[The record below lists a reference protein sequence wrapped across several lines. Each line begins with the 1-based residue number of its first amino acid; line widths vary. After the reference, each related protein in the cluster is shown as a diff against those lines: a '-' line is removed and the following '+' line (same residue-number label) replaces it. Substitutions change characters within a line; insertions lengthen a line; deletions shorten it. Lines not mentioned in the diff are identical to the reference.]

1 MCPAFGGVCGFFWK
15 RREEEEWCRWGP
27 RRHLMSWVALRR
39 AFPAGNAPVPSPGGT
54 SGCCAQLWLLSTAGP
69 GAPGAEQGP
78 GAAPCPGKA
87 EGAGA
92 AQLER
97 SPRERGLSPGYPCVP
112 LSVPVS
118 VPVCRAQSSPGSAP
132 GPAMAPEPRA
142 GAEPSNSP
150 AQEEQLLPWAALSRD
165 QRGSGGSSL
174 GIFRTVWTQPG
185 SREVHQ

>member
-97 SPRERGLSPGYPCVP
+97 SPRERGLS
-112 LSVPVS
+112 LAIPVS
-118 VPVCRAQSSPGSAP
+118 PYLSLCLSLCAEVRAAQALLQAQPWPQSHGQ
-132 GPAMAPEPRA
+132 GL
-142 GAEPSNSP
+142 SP
-150 AQEEQLLPWAALSRD
+150 AIPLHRRNNFCP
-165 QRGSGGSSL
+165 G
-174 GIFRTVWTQPG
+174 QP
-185 SREVHQ
+185 